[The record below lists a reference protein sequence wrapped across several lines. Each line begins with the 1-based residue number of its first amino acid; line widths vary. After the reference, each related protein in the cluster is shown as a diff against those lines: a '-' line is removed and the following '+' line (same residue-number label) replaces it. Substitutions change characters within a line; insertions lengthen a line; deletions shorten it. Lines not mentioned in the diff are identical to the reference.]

1 MKEQFTL
8 SARDT
13 TLGDYWRILRKRK
26 WTVIASAVTVV
37 GFAAIVSLQMT
48 PIYDAAA
55 RISIDSQPSNL
66 LSFKDSPMQP
76 VGADQG
82 METQARILQLDS
94 LASDVIQKLHL
105 DQNKDFARPL
115 PANKGTSARDVLIRQ
130 DRLLTSFRKNLHVQ
144 VVPNTTLIEVKFSN
158 KNPQLSAQIAN
169 EVVSTFIERNIRARY
184 DSTMSAADWLS
195 KQLATLKV
203 TVESAQLKL
212 VEYQRTH
219 GIFGVDDK
227 QNITVERLSDLNR
240 ELTTAQADRIL
251 KNSIYQTAKNSRG
264 EAATA
269 VLQDPLLSSLR
280 QQQADLQ
287 AQRAQLSTEFGPSYP
302 KIQELDNRL
311 RQVEKSY
318 KEQLE
323 VATRKVLNDYHAALK
338 REDMLKAE
346 LEVQKGET
354 EKLNENAIQFK
365 ALKED
370 AESNRQLYEGLLQKL
385 NEASLIAGLNSS
397 NVTVVDPARVPV
409 RPAKPNFPQ
418 YLGFAL
424 LLGLVGGVA
433 CAFALEA
440 LDTTVRTP
448 DQAEEI
454 TGLPVIGLIPALGS
468 LERKASLKSRLFNLA
483 PATNPAL
490 MAKIAFM
497 EPKSEIAEAY
507 RALRTSILLSS
518 AGHQPHTILVTSSLP
533 QDGKSVTSINI
544 AVVLAQQGKRVL
556 IVDADLR
563 RPSIQKCLGLAQKAV
578 LGLSNVLTGGVSA
591 EDAIVSTFQPN
602 LYALLA
608 GPMPPQPSELLSSDL
623 MRELLEK
630 WRGNYDHIIVDTP
643 PILSVTD
650 AVILS
655 PTMDA
660 VILVARSAQTT
671 TTAIRRSLNLLY
683 YAQARVLGVVMNAI
697 DFKSPDYY
705 YYYYSSSRYGGYG
718 SRYGGYYG
726 EKGASETSPEL
737 EAPEDREAAR
747 GADTHEDS

>member
-1 MKEQFTL
+1 MNSHEKTLTEPSGLTPQDSRRLKEQFTL

-302 KIQELDNRL
+302 KIQGA
-311 RQVEKSY
+311 RQSASPSG
-318 KEQLE
+318 E
-323 VATRKVLNDYHAALK
+323 VLQGTTRSCHP
-338 REDMLKAE
+338 
-346 LEVQKGET
+346 KG
-354 EKLNENAIQFK
+354 
-365 ALKED
+365 
-370 AESNRQLYEGLLQKL
+370 
-385 NEASLIAGLNSS
+385 
-397 NVTVVDPARVPV
+397 
-409 RPAKPNFPQ
+409 
-418 YLGFAL
+418 
-424 LLGLVGGVA
+424 
-433 CAFALEA
+433 
-440 LDTTVRTP
+440 
-448 DQAEEI
+448 
-454 TGLPVIGLIPALGS
+454 
-468 LERKASLKSRLFNLA
+468 
-483 PATNPAL
+483 
-490 MAKIAFM
+490 
-497 EPKSEIAEAY
+497 
-507 RALRTSILLSS
+507 
-518 AGHQPHTILVTSSLP
+518 
-533 QDGKSVTSINI
+533 
-544 AVVLAQQGKRVL
+544 
-556 IVDADLR
+556 
-563 RPSIQKCLGLAQKAV
+563 
-578 LGLSNVLTGGVSA
+578 
-591 EDAIVSTFQPN
+591 
-602 LYALLA
+602 
-608 GPMPPQPSELLSSDL
+608 
-623 MRELLEK
+623 
-630 WRGNYDHIIVDTP
+630 
-643 PILSVTD
+643 
-650 AVILS
+650 
-655 PTMDA
+655 
-660 VILVARSAQTT
+660 
-671 TTAIRRSLNLLY
+671 
-683 YAQARVLGVVMNAI
+683 
-697 DFKSPDYY
+697 
-705 YYYYSSSRYGGYG
+705 
-718 SRYGGYYG
+718 
-726 EKGASETSPEL
+726 PE
-737 EAPEDREAAR
+737 
-747 GADTHEDS
+747 